1 MPFIPAENTARFEL
15 VYSQNG
21 QIVENVFHIAFAGS
35 IDPTMLEDMAA
46 VLKTWW
52 NTEIR
57 AIASTTVSLNV
68 IKARDL
74 TTEAGSAIEYTT
86 GLPIVGSNI
95 TQALPNNSTL
105 AVKWSTGLAGRS
117 FRGRTYHVGM
127 TANQLLDNNHLRTD
141 SQVEFSTRY
150 NNLVSS
156 VEAAGANLVVASF
169 YHGVDA
175 NKKPI
180 PRTAAVITNI
190 DNAVINA
197 TLDSQ
202 RRRLPE
208 RGS

>member
-21 QIVENVFHIAFAGS
+21 QIVENVFHIAFGGS

-52 NTEIR
+52 DTEIK

-86 GLPIVGSNI
+86 GLPILGTNTS
-95 TQALPNNSTL
+95 QAMPNNSTL

-127 TANQLLDNNHLRTD
+127 TANQLVDNNHL
-141 SQVEFSTRY
+141 SSAAQVEFSTRY

-156 VEAAGANLVVASF
+156 VETAGANLVVASF
-169 YHGVDA
+169 YHGVDVD
-175 NKKPI
+175 KKPI